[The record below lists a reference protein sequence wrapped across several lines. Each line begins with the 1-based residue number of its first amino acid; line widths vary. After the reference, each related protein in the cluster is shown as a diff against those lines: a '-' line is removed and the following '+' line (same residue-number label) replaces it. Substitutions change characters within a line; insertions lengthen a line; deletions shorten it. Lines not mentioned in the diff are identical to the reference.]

1 MIKFSPRMDVCSS
14 WFLRCFATLWV
25 AMQLSGGL
33 QAQTQNYAQTGNPPD
48 LGLGLLQEE
57 PHDIVFFTQAAGG
70 GWAKVFP
77 ISFPGRTPPSNP
89 TGTLR
94 FKVIG
99 IEGKEFVS
107 KWSEIDRFDLWEIRL
122 ERETQ
127 ERFAV
132 GDFVGA
138 YPFLS
143 VLIRD
148 YPKRPGLRELRCDYL
163 YQDAVSRANRGEFE
177 LSLIHI

>member
-1 MIKFSPRMDVCSS
+1 M
-14 WFLRCFATLWV
+14 
-25 AMQLSGGL
+25 
-33 QAQTQNYAQTGNPPD
+33 
-48 LGLGLLQEE
+48 
-57 PHDIVFFTQAAGG
+57 
-70 GWAKVFP
+70 
-77 ISFPGRTPPSNP
+77 
-89 TGTLR
+89 
-94 FKVIG
+94 IG

-127 ERFAV
+127 ERIAA

-148 YPKRPGLRELRCDYL
+148 YPTRPGLRELL
-163 YQDAVSRANRGEFE
+163 
-177 LSLIHI
+177 

>member
-1 MIKFSPRMDVCSS
+1 MDVCSS

-25 AMQLSGGL
+25 AMQLSGEL

-77 ISFPGRTPPSNP
+77 LSFPGRTPPSNP

-94 FKVIG
+94 FEVIG

-122 ERETQ
+122 VRETQ
-127 ERFAV
+127 ERIAV

-143 VLIRD
+143 VLVRD

-163 YQDAVSRANRGEFE
+163 YQDAVGRANRGEFE
-177 LSLIHI
+177 STLAMLE

>member
-1 MIKFSPRMDVCSS
+1 MFIR

-25 AMQLSGGL
+25 AMHLSGEL

-77 ISFPGRTPPSNP
+77 LSFPGRTPPSNP

-94 FKVIG
+94 FEVIG

-127 ERFAV
+127 ERIAA

-148 YPKRPGLRELRCDYL
+148 YPTRPGLREL
-163 YQDAVSRANRGEFE
+163 AVT
-177 LSLIHI
+177 ICIKMP